1 MGYDPSSAKSI
12 SPLQTSRST
21 HHLSPPREGRD
32 MPSFMGLLKAVMSVC
47 AADGK
52 VLRIQQL
59 TRDAGMTEESFM
71 MALQRICDILGCYR
85 LELHMPQDVIMQA
98 VGIYLEGYGNMENNL
113 VPNSQLNG
121 SLAQNMQH
129 NLGMQ
134 NSQNSSIS
142 QREREYRLQLL
153 RTENEM
159 YSRGNSLGSSQALQ
173 NGGGQ
178 WGSQNGVNRSMGMG
192 QRSSFNYDSYD
203 GNGSNPHSQR
213 GGFPGQNGNMI
224 NQRQFSQDQ
233 YYGNPIQNRAGSG
246 AGGSY
251 GISGSRVPG
260 GAFLSSHDMD
270 DDMMLNENNMHG
282 LNLNMAGGGGG
293 GGRGGGLPGLSPGGT
308 SFGVNAHSNGNLSS
322 RISRASFPAPAN
334 ANYSLQQDMARL
346 QQQQLDFP
354 TQPIGVGRGG
364 SSGGNIGLPRGMTS
378 PRLSVTSGSEGMGS
392 ERSVGLDRG
401 SERSRDELSAREVP
415 SPTALTSGLNSQS
428 VPFYPTSTPISAN
441 MSVIKSNVDAA
452 GE

>member
-1 MGYDPSSAKSI
+1 
-12 SPLQTSRST
+12 
-21 HHLSPPREGRD
+21 

-52 VLRIQQL
+52 VIRIQQL
-59 TRDAGMTEESFM
+59 TRDAGMNEESFM

-98 VGIYLEGYGNMENNL
+98 VGIYLEGYGTMENNL
-113 VPNSQLNG
+113 VPNSHLNG
-121 SLAQNMQH
+121 SLAMNMQH
-129 NLGMQ
+129 NHGMQ
-134 NSQNSSIS
+134 NSQNTSIS
-142 QREREYRLQLL
+142 QREREYRLQML

-178 WGSQNGVNRSMGMG
+178 WGSHNGPNRSMGMG
-192 QRSSFNYDSYD
+192 QRTSFNYDSYE
-203 GNGSNPHSQR
+203 GNNPHSQR
-213 GGFPGQNGNMI
+213 GGFPGQNSNLI
-224 NQRQFSQDQ
+224 NQRQFSQEQ

-260 GAFLSSHDMD
+260 GAFLSSQDMD
-270 DDMMLNENNMHG
+270 DDLILNENNMPG
-282 LNLNMAGGGGG
+282 INLNMGGG

-308 SFGVNAHSNGNLSS
+308 SFGVNAHNNGNLSS
-322 RISRASFPAPAN
+322 RISRASFPAPGT

-354 TQPIGVGRGG
+354 TQAVGLGRG
-364 SSGGNIGLPRGMTS
+364 SSGGSIGLPRGLLS
-378 PRLSVTSGSEGMGS
+378 PRLSLNSGSEGMGS

-401 SERSRDELSAREVP
+401 SERSREDLNSRDVP
-415 SPTALTSGLNSQS
+415 SPLALTSGLNSQS
-428 VPFYPTSTPISAN
+428 VPFYPTASPISAN
-441 MSVIKSNVDAA
+441 VSVIKNTAAAA
-452 GE
+452 GK